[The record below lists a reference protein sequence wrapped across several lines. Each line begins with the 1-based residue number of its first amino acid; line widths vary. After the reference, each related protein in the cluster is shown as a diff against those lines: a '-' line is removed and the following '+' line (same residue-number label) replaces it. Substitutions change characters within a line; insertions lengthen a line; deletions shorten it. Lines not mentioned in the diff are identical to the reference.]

1 MSVRLTRLIRI
12 ALLGAP
18 LALIGL
24 AQAPAQ
30 ASPARALLPEAAIPA
45 PMAQE
50 VQYYGR
56 PHYRHRRCWIEH
68 RRVHFRDAYGRV
80 HVRVRPQRVCA
91 WR

>member
-1 MSVRLTRLIRI
+1 MSARLTRLIRI

-30 ASPARALLPEAAIPA
+30 ASPARALLPEAA

-56 PHYRHRRCWIEH
+56 PHRHRRCWVEH
-68 RRVHFRDAYGRV
+68 RRVRFRDAYGRV
-80 HVRVRPQRVCA
+80 HVRVQPQRVCA

>member
-30 ASPARALLPEAAIPA
+30 ASPARALLSEAAIPA

-50 VQYYGR
+50 VQYYGER
-56 PHYRHRRCWIEH
+56 RYHHRRCWMEE
-68 RRVHFRDAYGRV
+68 RRVRFRDAYGRV
-80 HVRVRPQRVCA
+80 HVRVRPVRVC
-91 WR
+91 R

>member
-30 ASPARALLPEAAIPA
+30 ASPARALLSEAAIPA

-56 PHYRHRRCWIEH
+56 PHRHRRCWIEH
-68 RRVHFRDAYGRV
+68 RRVHFRDGYGRV
-80 HVRVRPQRVCA
+80 HVRTRPVRVCS
-91 WR
+91 R